1 MTTAGMNPY
10 QLSDEQLAAILQLEL
25 LPQLQSHAHGIMESP
40 LTIHFYGAGC
50 TPAQCARMKNLVEN
64 IFPKS
69 QAEIASDMLGAARA
83 LAGTEPALVGI
94 LGTGAN
100 TCRYDGHE
108 MVDNIAPLGYVLG
121 DEGSGAYI
129 GKMLIMRCV
138 KRLFSPALCQRF
150 FEETQLSP
158 ADIIEHVY
166 RQPLPNRFLA
176 RQSEFCTRHK
186 GDEEVQRFLSD
197 CFEAF
202 LMNNVLPYQQPDL
215 PLHLTGS
222 IAWHYRDEVKRAA
235 EKCGVKIGRIQQA
248 PIEGMVKYHQQ
259 CGW

>member
-10 QLSDEQLAAILQLEL
+10 QLSDEQLAAILQQEL
-25 LPQLQSHAHGIMESP
+25 LPQLQSHAHDIMESP
-40 LTIHFYGAGC
+40 LMIYFYGAGC
-50 TPAQCARMKNLVEN
+50 TPAQCARMQLLVEKN
-64 IFPKS
+64 IPGS
-69 QAEIASDMLGAARA
+69 RAEISSDMLGAARS
-83 LAGTEPALVGI
+83 LAGTNPALVGI

-100 TCRYDGHE
+100 TCLYDGQAI
-108 MVDNIAPLGYVLG
+108 VDNIAPLGYVLG

-158 ADIIEHVY
+158 AEIVEHVY
-166 RQPLPNRFLA
+166 RQPLANRFLA
-176 RQSEFCTRHK
+176 RQSEFCARHK
-186 GDEEVQRFLSD
+186 GDEEIQHFLID

-202 LMNNVLPYQQPDL
+202 LVNNVLPYQQPDL

-222 IAWHYRDEVKRAA
+222 IAWHYRDEVMQAA
-235 EKCGVKIGRIQQA
+235 EKCGVTIGRIQQA
-248 PIEGMVKYHQQ
+248 PIEGMVRFHQQ
-259 CGW
+259 CAW